1 MSTDPHQEGSGWTGW
16 VFFAGVVLLFIG
28 CMNAIQGLVAILKH
42 TVYVAPNGSNL
53 IVTTNYKAWGWALL
67 IWGIIMFLAGLGL
80 FSGSGWARWFGIF
93 VVFVNLIG
101 QFAFFPAFPLW
112 SLIVIAI
119 DIAVLVALTVH
130 WTDVKQDLRSGM

>member
-1 MSTDPHQEGSGWTGW
+1 MSTSPYRDPSGWTGW

-93 VVFVNLIG
+93 VVFVDLIA
-101 QFAFFPAFPLW
+101 QFAFFPSFPLW
-112 SLIVIAI
+112 SLIVIAVE
-119 DIAVLVALTVH
+119 IAVLVALTVH
-130 WTDVKQDLRSGM
+130 WKDVKQDLRSGM